1 MRIMLDTNVLIS
13 MMLFPSKR
21 FGDLLDCITRENT
34 LVLSSF
40 VIEELEAVTE
50 KKFPSKKYAV
60 DSFLASLSYELVY
73 TPHKMKA
80 GLFDIRDMN
89 DYPILY
95 TAIIENVDVFVTGDK
110 DFQAINV
117 EKPEILTTSE
127 FIERFCIDNSSDG

>member
-1 MRIMLDTNVLIS
+1 MLDTNVLIS

-60 DSFLASLSYELVY
+60 DSFLANLSYELVY

-117 EKPEILTTSE
+117 EKPEILTPSE